1 MRDQLAER
9 LLARVMGWMPED
21 IARERPVL
29 QAMAAYKYDEYQQF
43 SPGMRFVESLALS
56 LSDLNTLAERNIFYE
71 FVKTRLIFFSAAE
84 INHLVAIAYPDFV
97 RPRLLRQVAEEQ
109 GLNPWHVAKVAG
121 TDAFRVRE
129 RKCLFLGL
137 SDGAQTDAFR
147 RSSSP
152 HIGHEQVLQ
161 SYEISLSRVEKLLE
175 KLRTD
180 VATIEATELK
190 EPVTPDANKS
200 RKGCLPIPLFSKK
213 SPARFRTIVLLDDFS
228 ASGTSYLR
236 IKDGVFKGKVGD
248 FHRDLTDPDNPMS
261 QLVNLKDVEILL
273 VLYMCTE
280 QARAHLNT
288 ALDELCRPHNIP
300 FDILVVHPID
310 PTVCLQPGHGDA
322 IEKILDDYY
331 DATAMED
338 EHTREGKTDLK
349 FGFAG
354 CGLPLVLSH
363 NTPNNSI
370 YPLWSD
376 KAKMRPL
383 FPRVS
388 RHKEV

>member
-9 LLARVMGWMPED
+9 LLARVMGWAPD
-21 IARERPVL
+21 DVARERPVL

-43 SPGMRFVESLALS
+43 SPGMRFVESLALC
-56 LSDLNTLAERNIFYE
+56 LSGLRTPAERHTFYE

-84 INHLVAIAYPDFV
+84 INHLVSIAYPDFV
-97 RPRLLRQVAEEQ
+97 RPRLLRRVAEQQ
-109 GLNPWHVAKVAG
+109 GLNHYHVAKVAG

-129 RKCLFLGL
+129 RECLFLGL

-161 SYEISLSRVEKLLE
+161 SYEISLGRVEKLIE
-175 KLRTD
+175 KLRAD
-180 VATIEATELK
+180 VATIEGRETR
-190 EPVTPDANKS
+190 EP
-200 RKGCLPIPLFSKK
+200 
-213 SPARFRTIVLLDDFS
+213 PARFRTVVLLDDFS

-236 IKDGVFKGKVGD
+236 SKDGLFKGKIGD
-248 FHRDLTDPDNPMS
+248 FHRDLTHPDNPMS
-261 QLVNLKDVEILL
+261 QLVDLKDLEILL
-273 VLYMCTE
+273 VLYMATE
-280 QARAHLNT
+280 QARTHLNT
-288 ALDELCRPHNIP
+288 ALGELCRPHSIP

-310 PTVCLQPGHGDA
+310 SKVCLLPGHGDA
-322 IEKILDDYY
+322 IEQILDDYY
-331 DATAMED
+331 NAAAMED
-338 EHTREGKTDLK
+338 DHTREGKTDLK

>member
-1 MRDQLAER
+1 MRDRLAER
-9 LLARVMGWMPED
+9 LLARVMGWSPED
-21 IARERPVL
+21 VARERPIL
-29 QAMAAYKYDEYQQF
+29 QAMADYKYDEYQQF
-43 SPGMRFVESLALS
+43 SPGMRFVESLALC
-56 LSDLNTLAERNIFYE
+56 LSGLKTAAEKNVFYE
-71 FVKTRLIFFSAAE
+71 FVKKRLIFFSAAE
-84 INHLVAIAYPDFV
+84 INHLVSIAYPDFI
-97 RPRLLRQVAEEQ
+97 RPRLLRQVAEQQ
-109 GLNPWHVAKVAG
+109 GLSPYHVAKVAG
-121 TDAFRVRE
+121 TNAFRIRE
-129 RKCLFLGL
+129 RECLFLGL

-161 SYEISLSRVEKLLE
+161 SYEISLGRVDKLLE
-175 KLRTD
+175 KLRGD
-180 VATIEATELK
+180 VAVIQGDESEQ
-190 EPVTPDANKS
+190 NS
-200 RKGCLPIPLFSKK
+200 
-213 SPARFRTIVLLDDFS
+213 ARFRTVVLLDDFS

-248 FHRDLTDPDNPMS
+248 FHRDLTNSDNPMS
-261 QLVNLKDVEILL
+261 QLVKLDDVEILL
-273 VLYMCTE
+273 VLYLATE
-280 QARAHLNT
+280 QARLHLGS
-288 ALDELCRPHNIP
+288 ALEELWRPHNVQ
-300 FDILVVHPID
+300 FEILVVHPLDTRI
-310 PTVCLQPGHGDA
+310 CLRPGQGDA
-322 IEKILDDYY
+322 MEEILETYY
-331 DATAMED
+331 DERMEN

-349 FGFAG
+349 FGYAQ